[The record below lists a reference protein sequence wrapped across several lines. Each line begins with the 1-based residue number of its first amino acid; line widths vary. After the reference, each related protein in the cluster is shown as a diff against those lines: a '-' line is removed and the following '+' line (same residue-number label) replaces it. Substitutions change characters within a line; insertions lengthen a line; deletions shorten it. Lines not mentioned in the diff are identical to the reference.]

1 MTPTVS
7 TTAREAP
14 LEAALEAPRGAS
26 SDASSDAPPS
36 TPNTVA
42 LLLRDRDRCDALC
55 AQPDA
60 AARLLPR
67 FIGVAALGIAAWAG
81 VQGLLLSLCVN
92 DLAVPG
98 LTGEPAWFTAGVLF
112 LAYEGGLMGAQVA
125 GLPTFSFYGLMAGFQ
140 THPGR
145 IATESLRAR
154 ATAAVVLLGLLPVH
168 LAVGLG
174 LVLFFDQPSAVG
186 AFWQGL
192 LLLGGGMVLPFVAG
206 LAAPGSLV
214 RVFRGLARAAAE
226 RPDGERRPMPVL
238 LAVAWSAVF
247 TVMAPLG
254 VFRIVHLLVG

>member
-1 MTPTVS
+1 MTAT
-7 TTAREAP
+7 
-14 LEAALEAPRGAS
+14 
-26 SDASSDAPPS
+26 PS
-36 TPNTVA
+36 TPALDGRPDATPSAVSTVT
-42 LLLRDRDRCDALC
+42 LLLRDRERCDALC

-67 FIGVAALGIAAWAG
+67 FIGVSALGIGAWAG
-81 VQGLLLSLCVN
+81 VQGLLFSLCVN

-98 LTGEPAWFTAGVLF
+98 LTGEPLWFTAGVLF
-112 LAYEGGLMGAQVA
+112 LAYEGALMGAQVA
-125 GLPTFSFYGLMAGFQ
+125 GLPTFSFYGLMAGFR
-140 THPGR
+140 THSGR

-154 ATAAVVLLGLLPVH
+154 ATAAVVLMGLLPVH

-174 LVLFFDQPSAVG
+174 LVLFFDEPSTAG
-186 AFWQGL
+186 SMWQGL
-192 LLLGGGMVLPFVAG
+192 VLLGGGMALPFVAG

-214 RVFRGLARAAAE
+214 RAFRGLARDAAE

-254 VFRIVHLLVG
+254 VWRILQLLVG